1 MRLHPRRAMI
11 GLLAG
16 LASSVV
22 IVATLGHGVVALV
35 LGGLLG
41 VGYALA
47 SRPAPRAYADSGMTA
62 AALGVLVWLLVSV
75 IALPLLAGHPPQW
88 TAAGMRAIFPQ
99 FVGWVLYGALLGVLT
114 QALSDLVAWRFG
126 PERQPT
132 PPPRAAPLRIVIVGG
147 GFAGVTTAHHL
158 EQAFGSDP
166 SVSVT
171 LVSET
176 NALLFTPMLAEVAS
190 GSLEATHISSPLR
203 TSLRRTTVVRGRVA
217 GIDLDGRCAYL
228 TPADRSTEERAI
240 PFDHLVL
247 ALGAVSTYMGLE
259 NVAATSLDYKTLA
272 DAARIRNH
280 VIDLFERA
288 DREPDPAVRQPLLT
302 FVVAGGGFAGA
313 ELAGG
318 LNDFARGM
326 VPYYPGVCADDV
338 RVIVA
343 HSRERILP
351 ELGEALAAYA
361 LKRMTARGVTF
372 KLGERV
378 VDAREGAIVLTSG
391 EEIQTETIIWTAGTA
406 PHPLLKE
413 MGLACDKRGA
423 VVVEPTLAVSGQ
435 AGLWAL
441 GDCAAV
447 PDLVSGDG
455 QTCPPTAQ
463 YALRQAKTLARNIH
477 ASVQGRP
484 LTPFRFKALG
494 TLCVV
499 GHHTAC
505 AEIRG
510 LRFSGLFA
518 WLLWRAIYLAKLPG
532 LERKV
537 HVLADWIV
545 ELFFPRDIVQTI
557 DVGAREE

>member
-1 MRLHPRRAMI
+1 M
-11 GLLAG
+11 
-16 LASSVV
+16 
-22 IVATLGHGVVALV
+22 
-35 LGGLLG
+35 
-41 VGYALA
+41 
-47 SRPAPRAYADSGMTA
+47 
-62 AALGVLVWLLVSV
+62 
-75 IALPLLAGHPPQW
+75 
-88 TAAGMRAIFPQ
+88 
-99 FVGWVLYGALLGVLT
+99 
-114 QALSDLVAWRFG
+114 
-126 PERQPT
+126 
-132 PPPRAAPLRIVIVGG
+132 
-147 GFAGVTTAHHL
+147 
-158 EQAFGSDP
+158 
-166 SVSVT
+166 
-171 LVSET
+171 
-176 NALLFTPMLAEVAS
+176 
-190 GSLEATHISSPLR
+190 
-203 TSLRRTTVVRGRVA
+203 
-217 GIDLDGRCAYL
+217 
-228 TPADRSTEERAI
+228 
-240 PFDHLVL
+240 
-247 ALGAVSTYMGLE
+247 
-259 NVAATSLDYKTLA
+259 
-272 DAARIRNH
+272 
-280 VIDLFERA
+280 
-288 DREPDPAVRQPLLT
+288 RQPLLT
-302 FVVAGGGFAGA
+302 FVAAGGGFAGA

-326 VPYYPGVCADDV
+326 LPYYPGVCADDV

-361 LKRMTARGVTF
+361 LERMTARGVTF

-378 VDAREGAIVLTSG
+378 ADAREGAIVLTSG

-413 MGLACDKRGA
+413 MGLACDKRVA

-484 LTPFRFKALG
+484 LTWFRFKALG